1 MSRVVVNEIQAK
13 VGNDISFNDTVKID
27 TLKGKTTAG
36 TITLQCEGN
45 HTSNVQ
51 QGLSKSW
58 VRYNQTGTPA
68 LTDSFNTA
76 NITDH
81 ATGHAGFS
89 FTVNMGNAN
98 YCLVGMS
105 YDDGSGSADG
115 KQALCVAGG
124 TANPSTSAYNLYAH
138 DNINSAEVDIAIN
151 SCSINGDLA

>member
-1 MSRVVVNEIQAK
+1 MANGTIAFDTLTTSDSVNTGTEK
-13 VGNDISFNDTVKID
+13 SID
-27 TLKGKTTAG
+27 TSYIFNG
-36 TITLQCEGN
+36 
-45 HTSNVQ
+45 V
-51 QGLSKSW
+51 SKSW

-68 LTDSFNTA
+68 ITDSFNTA
-76 NITDH
+76 SITDR

-89 FTVNMGNAN
+89 FTNNMGNAN

-124 TANPSTSAYNLYAH
+124 TADPSTSEYNLYAH
-138 DNINSAEVDIAIN
+138 DNINSAEVDIPIN